1 MTDQQLRR
9 LLSSS
14 PEKAHRLI
22 FDEYYNYVYTIVFN
36 RLRSL
41 GTPEDID
48 ECISDVFAEIFTKYN
63 SESSHSGNIKGF
75 VSAIARNRSIDMF
88 RRIRSGVNAT
98 VSLDADEAVQLSS
111 EERIDEQAER
121 TETAHAL
128 LDAVKSLGEPDST
141 IIIQKYYYGRSSED
155 IGDMI
160 DMKPNTVRKRLSRA
174 LSRLRDILREDDEG
188 R

>member
-1 MTDQQLRR
+1 MTDQQLRQ

-63 SESSHSGNIKGF
+63 TQSGHSGNIKGF
-75 VSAIARNRSIDMF
+75 VSAIARNRSVDTF
-88 RRIRSGVNAT
+88 RRLNSGIKAS

-111 EERIDEQAER
+111 DERIDEQAER
-121 TETAHAL
+121 AETAHAL

-141 IIIQKYYYGRSSED
+141 IIIQKYYYGKSSED
-155 IGDMI
+155 IGNMI

>member
-1 MTDQQLRR
+1 M
-9 LLSSS
+9 
-14 PEKAHRLI
+14 
-22 FDEYYNYVYTIVFN
+22 
-36 RLRSL
+36 
-41 GTPEDID
+41 
-48 ECISDVFAEIFTKYN
+48 
-63 SESSHSGNIKGF
+63 
-75 VSAIARNRSIDMF
+75 
-88 RRIRSGVNAT
+88 
-98 VSLDADEAVQLSS
+98 SLDADEAVQLSS

-121 TETAHAL
+121 AETAHAL

>member
-1 MTDQQLRR
+1 M
-9 LLSSS
+9 LSAGI
-14 PEKAHRLI
+14 KA
-22 FDEYYNYVYTIVFN
+22 
-36 RLRSL
+36 S
-41 GTPEDID
+41 
-48 ECISDVFAEIFTKYN
+48 
-63 SESSHSGNIKGF
+63 
-75 VSAIARNRSIDMF
+75 
-88 RRIRSGVNAT
+88 

-121 TETAHAL
+121 AETAHAL

>member
-1 MTDQQLRR
+1 
-9 LLSSS
+9 
-14 PEKAHRLI
+14 
-22 FDEYYNYVYTIVFN
+22 
-36 RLRSL
+36 
-41 GTPEDID
+41 
-48 ECISDVFAEIFTKYN
+48 
-63 SESSHSGNIKGF
+63 
-75 VSAIARNRSIDMF
+75 
-88 RRIRSGVNAT
+88 

-111 EERIDEQAER
+111 DERIDEQAER

-155 IGDMI
+155 IGDRI